1 MTLLVVLII
10 YQVSLRKKL
19 NEVKI
24 QKEEEEGSSTMENS
38 HHNHIDISEKRKDLF
53 LQANSSQSWE
63 KEFMTL
69 DVRTDGHGRQLRSR
83 ADENGIH
90 FWCLDC
96 RTKGQRRMG
105 PNPMKWTN
113 RISGGMDVEDE
124 IGKRGVR
131 VMTEEERKR
140 LGTQQ
145 EFVGR
150 DFPNKLL
157 SHGNNNSFSHPQKET
172 ISQRP
177 ETLAAYGEIEESYR
191 TDLEVQSNGRETLH
205 CESCHRTYRA
215 QEQKMRHGRINTN
228 IRDSA
233 LFDGLPPQFRQVDRD
248 RYVNHNQFDM
258 VRDADLRRETR
269 NVTFDLESLRT
280 LEKGKDQGK
289 EKREEK
295 ETTSRDKEKE
305 KRMRTHKAKVQS
317 SRSLK
322 VKLNLNPLRKSK
334 VHPKRK
340 TEQGYSE
347 KSSSKKS
354 TDTRQDGKERGE
366 RRGKS
371 VNKTKGSRD
380 KMRKSTKTKRSTEDS
395 EEENEEDRK
404 EESQESTRT
413 SKKKGKGSKKDT
425 EGGEGETKHPENS
438 ELGNTTNTAGHS
450 ASAIATG
457 QRQNMQGGPT
467 QYQGAGLV
475 LGNAKLSLQP
485 PNLSLHGL
493 AGSQLSGSS
502 LSLQGRNLS
511 RNTMAPES
519 NALFPSYPG
528 ISVPPSIAFIGPNV
542 APSGAPDSTSRQAG
556 MGQISPSTSILA
568 NSGYATP
575 SNLIHTSALHTS
587 QPPGLA
593 SSLTANPAVN
603 LASGQLLQSKKPP
616 YNPPLIARLQSDPTQ
631 GPGPQGV
638 LQLPPEFQTPQ
649 TKDSL
654 SLPSEASPNA
664 DGFNGVATQAPTPE
678 TTVENLTN
686 SNSNSQTETV
696 HVPAGSTVNVSAGV
710 VAPTEGLKAG
720 VSGDSMQAA
729 DVSVSNVSAPSM
741 SIPSVSSA
749 GDAGASAALLQQEC
763 LSEQGES
770 SPRRKLRLVLPEK
783 TSSRPPTAL
792 ERKIR

>member
-10 YQVSLRKKL
+10 YQVSLKKKL
-19 NEVKI
+19 NEGKI
-24 QKEEEEGSSTMENS
+24 QKEEEEGHSTMENH

-53 LQANSSQSWE
+53 LQANSNQSWE

-69 DVRTDGHGRQLRSR
+69 DVRTDGRGRQLRPR

-96 RTKGQRRMG
+96 RTKGQRRMV
-105 PNPMKWTN
+105 PNPM
-113 RISGGMDVEDE
+113 RMDVEDE
-124 IGKRGVR
+124 LGKRGVR

-140 LGTQQ
+140 FGTQQ

-157 SHGNNNSFSHPQKET
+157 SHGNNNSLSHQQKET

-177 ETLAAYGEIEESYR
+177 ETLAAYGEIEERYR
-191 TDLEVQSNGRETLH
+191 TDLEVQSNECETLH
-205 CESCHRTYRA
+205 CESCHRTYRT

-228 IRDSA
+228 MRDSA

-248 RYVNHNQFDM
+248 RYVNHNQSDM

-289 EKREEK
+289 EKREE
-295 ETTSRDKEKE
+295 EGTTPRDKEKE
-305 KRMRTHKAKVQS
+305 RMRTHKAKVHS

-354 TDTRQDGKERGE
+354 TDKRQDGKERGE
-366 RRGKS
+366 RRGKGKS

-395 EEENEEDRK
+395 EEENEVDRK

-413 SKKKGKGSKKDT
+413 SKKGKGGKKDT
-425 EGGEGETKHPENS
+425 DGGEGETKHPENS
-438 ELGNTTNTAGHS
+438 GLGNTTNTTGHS

-457 QRQNMQGGPT
+457 QRQNVQGGPT

-475 LGNAKLSLQP
+475 LGSAKLSLQP
-485 PNLSLHGL
+485 PNRSLHGL
-493 AGSQLSGSS
+493 AGSQLTGSS

-511 RNTMAPES
+511 HNAMAPES

-528 ISVPPSIAFIGPNV
+528 NSIPPSIAFIGPNM

-568 NSGYATP
+568 SLGHATP

-603 LASGQLLQSKKPP
+603 LASGQLFQSKKPP
-616 YNPPLIARLQSDPTQ
+616 NNPPLIARQQSDPAQ
-631 GPGPQGV
+631 GPGPHGV
-638 LQLPPEFQTPQ
+638 LQLPPEFQAPQ

-664 DGFNGVATQAPTPE
+664 DGFNVVAPQAPIPE
-678 TTVENLTN
+678 TTVENLT
-686 SNSNSQTETV
+686 NSNSQTETV

-729 DVSVSNVSAPSM
+729 DVSVSDVSAPSM
-741 SIPSVSSA
+741 SIQAVSSA

-763 LSEQGES
+763 LSEQGGS

-783 TSSRPPTAL
+783 TSSRPPTVL